1 MAIMPRADAVP
12 TISVIVAAWQAEGH
26 IARAVRSTLA
36 QTERHLEIIVVDD
49 ASTDKTSERA
59 LETGDGDQRLQV
71 IRRDTN
77 GGPAAARNTALSLA
91 RGQWIA
97 VLDSDDDME
106 AHRFETLLG
115 VAEKTKADIVADN
128 LLLVRENGL
137 RVRKRPMLVGR
148 AYDRQRSISL
158 TDYVLGNQL
167 AKSGHSLG
175 FLQPIVRRATIEANP
190 TRHRETLC
198 IGEDYLFIAEL
209 MAQGAQLTYT
219 SQAMYHYIYRRTSL
233 SRQLDVQHLRSML
246 DADSYFTSTYA
257 GCLSETD
264 RSALRKRRAGLLD
277 AKAYADL
284 KDRLRRADL
293 LGAVRTIST
302 RPSGL
307 LCLQGTVGYH
317 MSKVVDACMGALD
330 QRSGTAFQK

>member
-1 MAIMPRADAVP
+1 MAIMRRADAAP

-26 IARAVRSTLA
+26 IARAVKSTLA
-36 QTERHLEIIVVDD
+36 QTERSLEIIVVDD
-49 ASTDKTSERA
+49 ASADKTSERA
-59 LETGDGDQRLQV
+59 LEAGDGDQRLRV

-91 RGQWIA
+91 RGEWIA

-106 AHRFETLLG
+106 PHRFETLLAI
-115 VAEKTKADIVADN
+115 AEKTKADIIADN

-137 RVRKRPMLVGR
+137 NLRKRPMLVGR
-148 AYDRQRSISL
+148 AFDRQRSISL
-158 TDYVLGNQL
+158 ADYVLGNRL
-167 AKSGHSLG
+167 TKAGHSLG
-175 FLQPIVRRATIEANP
+175 FLQPIVRRAKIEANA
-190 TRHRETLC
+190 TRYRETLR

-209 MAQGAQLTYT
+209 MAQGAHFTYT
-219 SQAMYHYIYRRTSL
+219 RQAMYHYIYRSASL
-233 SRQLDVQHLRSML
+233 SRQLDLQHLQCML
-246 DADSYFTSTYA
+246 DADSYFTAKYA
-257 GCLSETD
+257 GRLSDTD
-264 RSALRKRRAGLLD
+264 HNALRKRRAGLLD

-293 LGAVRTIST
+293 LGAVHTIST

-317 MSKVVDACMGALD
+317 MSKVVDACVGALD